1 LKPKEKITNPI
12 AVLRK
17 SNNWDAFKSHLDVL
31 SGKEKLKG
39 DCFEELT
46 EHYLKLLIFFIKR
59 KGGFLGAISWDQAI
73 LLDTRE
79 SICLLMRQKTLRDP

>member
-12 AVLRK
+12 EVLRK
-17 SNNWDAFKSHLDVL
+17 SNNWDAFKSHLDAL

-46 EHYLKLLIFFIKR
+46 KLYLK
-59 KGGFLGAISWDQAI
+59 G
-73 LLDTRE
+73 
-79 SICLLMRQKTLRDP
+79 